1 MEKKLGLD
9 FGRSMTEGDVDKA
22 IEILQKL
29 NKMDV
34 DVKFTIWPKHNE
46 NAIEENINEIPQ
58 VNESKNE
65 FVNNCSQQMDS
76 IRAVLLE
83 SGYITDEMIDYG
95 ITRSSTLDGV
105 AEEIMRKFF
114 S

>member
-1 MEKKLGLD
+1 
-9 FGRSMTEGDVDKA
+9 
-22 IEILQKL
+22 
-29 NKMDV
+29 
-34 DVKFTIWPKHNE
+34 
-46 NAIEENINEIPQ
+46 
-58 VNESKNE
+58 
-65 FVNNCSQQMDS
+65 MDS